1 MKRFQSVLAAAKAR
15 DINESDTA
23 LIVTDI
29 LAELF
34 GYNKYAEITSEHAI
48 RGTFCDLAVKIDG
61 HLQVI
66 VEVKAIGIDLKE
78 SHVKQAVDY
87 AANQGVDWVV
97 LTNGVIWKVFRV
109 FFSKPITQHLVLE
122 FDLLTVNARTSSHLD
137 LLYLLSREGL
147 LKSVLLEY
155 HERREAT
162 NRFLLAALILSE
174 PVLETIRRELRRVSQ
189 GVKVELDEIK
199 TLLLQDVLKREVVEG
214 EPAED
219 ARRKVQRTQGRALR
233 ARQTKPTSVEE
244 ETRSLEEELAEM
256 RGQQRTENP
265 LSQATGETPEG

>member
-1 MKRFQSVLAAAKAR
+1 MAAIPAKVVSRLTTQLKRFQSVLAAAKAR

-34 GYNKYAEITSEHAI
+34 GYDKYAEITSEHAI

-189 GVKVELDEIK
+189 GV
-199 TLLLQDVLKREVVEG
+199 EG